1 MISAFTSPA
10 SEGGVVKKYPPGDA
24 SEGRWLFPGRRRF
37 GHFGRC
43 LKVDLSDHIFACFTV
58 HISGKRWMGKKNKS
72 QNISVLWML
81 KREMK
86 TRGKPPLMMQQLL
99 LHHLSPF
106 NNSLYVFISVTYVYQ
121 NYLSII
127 FHLYNKTYF
136 IAQLNNMAFRTIVPH
151 GRKGAVWC
159 IDRREHY
166 DLFFHFIFSDG
177 AEILFFFWLKH
188 TENFLKCCPS

>member
-1 MISAFTSPA
+1 MFCVLQRYPYITCHITSYITLLLMISAFTSPA

-86 TRGKPPLMMQQLL
+86 TRGKPPFCKTIKKNLTILL
-99 LHHLSPF
+99 F
-106 NNSLYVFISVTYVYQ
+106 
-121 NYLSII
+121 
-127 FHLYNKTYF
+127 
-136 IAQLNNMAFRTIVPH
+136 
-151 GRKGAVWC
+151 
-159 IDRREHY
+159 
-166 DLFFHFIFSDG
+166 
-177 AEILFFFWLKH
+177 
-188 TENFLKCCPS
+188 CCPAYHHIHPPSLFLEHLREVFPIATNKHLRLNSFRV